1 MFNPIDLQARV
12 FEGMRSRL
20 SMDTMGQDMRPLT
33 AETMGQAMRPF
44 TAETMGQAMR
54 PFTAGLCSVHKLIL
68 LIRYY
73 HTERA
78 G

>member
-44 TAETMGQAMR
+44 TA
-54 PFTAGLCSVHKLIL
+54 GLCSVHKLIL